1 MRTIKLL
8 ASETDLTAATDVG
21 SASVVR
27 LHNTTAGALLMTQ
40 KNALAAT
47 VGTMTLTAGEVV
59 YVQKAT
65 TDTLEG
71 GVGISAVSVAYS

>member
-1 MRTIKLL
+1 MRTVKLL
-8 ASETDLTAATDVG
+8 AAETDLTTATNVG

-40 KNALAAT
+40 KDVSTAT
-47 VGTMTLTAGEVV
+47 VGTMTLTAAEVV

-71 GVGISAVSVAYS
+71 GVGITAVSIAYT